1 MCRSLRIEGRAT
13 PIMDT
18 SSASRKRAPQST
30 RRVPQARLVSLS
42 ACIGLL
48 VRDPFGY
55 CSTAIVHR
63 LFDAR
68 QTMVETFPSVLT
80 VLEALADP
88 VRLEI
93 VRQVAGAEP
102 GELMCGQMQLPVT
115 KSTASHHLKTLLRSG
130 ITEEREAGTCK
141 YIRLRRDELEQQFPG
156 LLESV
161 LRATSS

>member
-1 MCRSLRIEGRAT
+1 MIESPAGAVNAALTPLMKRVAMSSVASWASPPNPDATRNTASEIRNIRRRPSRSAAR
-13 PIMDT
+13 
-18 SSASRKRAPQST
+18 PQST

-68 QTMVETFPSVLT
+68 QTMVETETFPSVLT

-102 GELMCGQMQLPVT
+102 GELMC
-115 KSTASHHLKTLLRSG
+115 
-130 ITEEREAGTCK
+130 
-141 YIRLRRDELEQQFPG
+141 
-156 LLESV
+156 
-161 LRATSS
+161 